1 MEHAITHEGPDGR
14 YRMVATIVLRSR
26 AAAERALADW
36 WPSQARRAEGK
47 PEVRELAEPGT
58 TAAHERLRE
67 IARRALKARGT
78 AGEGE
83 AFEALGTVLE
93 QDEDGNGDGDGTEPE
108 TGLQEREGVTLEL
121 RSARE

>member
-58 TAAHERLRE
+58 TAAHDQLRE

-83 AFEALGTVLE
+83 AFEALDAELE
-93 QDEDGNGDGDGTEPE
+93 EDENGDGDGDGDGTETE
-108 TGLQEREGVTLEL
+108 TG
-121 RSARE
+121 